1 MSKRR
6 ELEGRLHGL
15 GEIRNILS
23 AMKNLAVM
31 ETLKLA
37 RFLVDQKRVVTSME
51 SAAADLL
58 FFYPDLLPD
67 AGESHDVCLLLG
79 SERGFCGDFNEA
91 LLQALNAHRG
101 CSQEAA
107 LVVVGSRLAS
117 RVADDPRI
125 VMRLDGPNVVEEVEA
140 VLMRVM
146 DALKGLRDP
155 VRPLRLSVVH
165 WQSLE
170 EGVKVSALRPFRPL
184 PTANRY
190 SHPPLLNTK
199 PPAFLGELAVQYL
212 FAVVHELFYSS
223 LMAENQR
230 RMQHMDH
237 AVRRIEQDSTELLRK
252 RNILRQEEIIE
263 EIEVIMLSLEAL
275 S

>member
-1 MSKRR
+1 MERGHWALARAFRNAPPPRRRGRMSKRR
-6 ELEGRLHGL
+6 ELERRLHGL
-15 GEIRNILS
+15 GEIRDILS

-51 SAAADLL
+51 AAAADLL

-67 AGESHDVCLLLG
+67 AGESHHVCLLLG

-117 RVADDPRI
+117 RVADDDPRI
-125 VMRLDGPNVVEEVEA
+125 AMRLDGPNVVEEVEA

-155 VRPLRLSVVH
+155 IRPLRLS
-165 WQSLE
+165 
-170 EGVKVSALRPFRPL
+170 
-184 PTANRY
+184 
-190 SHPPLLNTK
+190 
-199 PPAFLGELAVQYL
+199 
-212 FAVVHELFYSS
+212 
-223 LMAENQR
+223 
-230 RMQHMDH
+230 
-237 AVRRIEQDSTELLRK
+237 
-252 RNILRQEEIIE
+252 
-263 EIEVIMLSLEAL
+263 
-275 S
+275 